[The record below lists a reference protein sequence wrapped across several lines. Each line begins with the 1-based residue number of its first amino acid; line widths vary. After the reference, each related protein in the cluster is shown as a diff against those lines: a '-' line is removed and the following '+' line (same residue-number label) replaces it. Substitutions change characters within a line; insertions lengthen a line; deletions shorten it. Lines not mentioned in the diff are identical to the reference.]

1 MELLHIFYAERDNFL
16 IEDFV
21 GEFDSLILLEKGSFS
36 FSCQGVEGVVNQNEA
51 LYFEKDVLYKRRVLT
66 PITLHIFRFEGE
78 HPFDRSVIK
87 FEDKRRIESTM
98 RLLGKFSNQ
107 RFPQK
112 CEFVTPLFF
121 DIVNQYR
128 IEKYFSASRITDSV
142 VHAGADFLKEHC
154 FAGATVE
161 EAASNVGLSV
171 SQFARRFK
179 QCLNMTPCE
188 YLCELKLNKS
198 EQLLTDTDLSVKLIS
213 ELCGFCNEYYFS
225 QFFKKRTGVS
235 PSKFRKGAI

>member
-1 MELLHIFYAERDNFL
+1 MELLHKFYAERDNFL

-21 GEFDSLILLEKGSFS
+21 SEFDSLMLLEKGSFH
-36 FSCQGVEGVVNQNEA
+36 FSCEGVEGVVNQNEA
-51 LYFEKDVLYKRRVLT
+51 LYFEKGVHYKRKVLN
-66 PITLHIFRFEGE
+66 PLVLHIFRFKGD
-78 HPFDRSVIK
+78 HPFDRAVIK
-87 FEDKRRIESTM
+87 FEDTRRIESTM
-98 RLLGKFSNQ
+98 KLLSKFSDQ

-112 CEFVTPLFF
+112 SEYVTPLFF
-121 DIVNQYR
+121 DVVNQYS
-128 IEKYFSASRITDSV
+128 IEKYFSSSKITDSV
-142 VHAGADFLKEHC
+142 VQAGADFLKEHC
-154 FAGATVE
+154 FAGVTVE

-179 QCLNMTPCE
+179 QSLNMTPCE

-235 PSKFRKGAI
+235 PSKFRNSAI

>member
-1 MELLHIFYAERDNFL
+1 MELLHKFYAERDNFL

-21 GEFDSLILLEKGSFS
+21 SEFDSLMLLEKGSFH
-36 FSCQGVEGVVNQNEA
+36 FSCEGVEGVVNQNEA
-51 LYFEKDVLYKRRVLT
+51 LYFEKGVHYKRKVLN
-66 PITLHIFRFEGE
+66 PLVLHIFRFKGD

-87 FEDKRRIESTM
+87 FEDTRRIESTM
-98 RLLGKFSNQ
+98 KLLSKFSDQ

-112 CEFVTPLFF
+112 SEYVTPLFF
-121 DIVNQYR
+121 DVVNQYS
-128 IEKYFSASRITDSV
+128 IEKYFSSSKITDSV
-142 VHAGADFLKEHC
+142 VQAGADFLKEHC
-154 FAGATVE
+154 FAGVTVE

-179 QCLNMTPCE
+179 QSLNMTPCE

-235 PSKFRKGAI
+235 PSKFRNSAI

>member
-1 MELLHIFYAERDNFL
+1 MELLHNFYAERDNFL

-21 GEFDSLILLEKGSFS
+21 SEFDSLMLLEKGSFH
-36 FSCQGVEGVVNQNEA
+36 FSCEGVEGVVNQNEA
-51 LYFEKDVLYKRRVLT
+51 LYFEKGVHYKRKVINPLV
-66 PITLHIFRFEGE
+66 LHIFRFEGD

-87 FEDKRRIESTM
+87 FEDTRRIESTM
-98 RLLGKFSNQ
+98 KLLSKFSDQ

-112 CEFVTPLFF
+112 SEYVTPLFF
-121 DIVNQYR
+121 DVVNQYS
-128 IEKYFSASRITDSV
+128 IEKYFSSSKITDSV
-142 VHAGADFLKEHC
+142 VQAGADFLKEHC
-154 FAGATVE
+154 FAGVTVE

-235 PSKFRKGAI
+235 PSKFRNSAI

>member
-1 MELLHIFYAERDNFL
+1 MELLHNFYAERDNFL

-21 GEFDSLILLEKGSFS
+21 SEFDSLMLLEKGSFH
-36 FSCQGVEGVVNQNEA
+36 FSCEGVEGVVNQNEA
-51 LYFEKDVLYKRRVLT
+51 LYFEKGVHYKRKVLN
-66 PITLHIFRFEGE
+66 PLVLHIFRFKGE

-98 RLLGKFSNQ
+98 KLLSKFSNQ

-112 CEFVTPLFF
+112 CEYVTPLFF
-121 DIVNQYR
+121 DVVNQYS
-128 IEKYFSASRITDSV
+128 IEKYFSSSKITDSIV
-142 VHAGADFLKEHC
+142 QAGADFLKEHC

-161 EAASNVGLSV
+161 EAAANVGLSV

>member
-1 MELLHIFYAERDNFL
+1 MELLHNFYAERDNFL

-21 GEFDSLILLEKGSFS
+21 SEFDSLMLLEKGSFH
-36 FSCQGVEGVVNQNEA
+36 FSCEGVEGVVNQNEA
-51 LYFEKDVLYKRRVLT
+51 LYFEKGVHYKRKVLN
-66 PITLHIFRFEGE
+66 PLVLHIFRFKGD

-87 FEDKRRIESTM
+87 FEDTRRIESTM
-98 RLLGKFSNQ
+98 KLLSKFSDQ

-112 CEFVTPLFF
+112 SEYVTPLFF
-121 DIVNQYR
+121 DVVNQYS
-128 IEKYFSASRITDSV
+128 IEKYFSSSKITDSV
-142 VHAGADFLKEHC
+142 VQAGADFLKEHC
-154 FAGATVE
+154 FAGVTVE

-179 QCLNMTPCE
+179 QSLNMTPCE

-235 PSKFRKGAI
+235 PSKFRNSAI

>member
-21 GEFDSLILLEKGSFS
+21 GEFDSLILLEKGSFAY
-36 FSCQGVEGVVNQNEA
+36 SCQGVEGVVNQNEA
-51 LYFEKDVLYKRRVLT
+51 LYFEKGVLYKRRVLN

-87 FEDKRRIESTM
+87 FEDTRRIESTM
-98 RLLGKFSNQ
+98 RLLSRFSDQ

-112 CEFVTPLFF
+112 SEYVTPLFF

-128 IEKYFSASRITDSV
+128 IEKLASSSKITDSV
-142 VHAGADFLKEHC
+142 VQAGVDFLKEHC
-154 FAGATVE
+154 FAGVTVE
-161 EAASNVGLSV
+161 EAAANVGLSV

-179 QCLNMTPCE
+179 QCLSMTPCE

>member
-21 GEFDSLILLEKGSFS
+21 GEFDSLILLEKGSFAY
-36 FSCQGVEGVVNQNEA
+36 SCEGVDGIVNQNEA
-51 LYFEKDVLYKRRVLT
+51 LYFEKCVLYKRRVLT

-78 HPFDRSVIK
+78 HPFGRSVIK

-112 CEFVTPLFF
+112 CEFVALLFF

-128 IEKYFSASRITDSV
+128 IEKYFSTSRITDSV
-142 VHAGADFLKEHC
+142 VQAGADFLKEHC

-179 QCLNMTPCE
+179 QSLNMTPCE

-198 EQLLTDTDLSVKLIS
+198 EQLLTDTDLSIKLIS

-225 QFFKKRTGVS
+225 QFFKKRMGVS